1 MRIFSH
7 AAYLFKSFGIQ
18 GGQGRFRKNGLAIA
32 LNHTLTVL
40 LQVPLPWGNLPWPCC
55 PICCLLFTKREKNSP
70 HNCAGVIKG
79 IHRCKDWLK
88 IHLYFE
94 WSSPLKQYN
103 TRACAI
109 SRHTSTAVTAA
120 CDLIP
125 IALSF
130 VLYCLHNVVPYLHTT
145 YNCLLPLVLI
155 RNTDVAKWCF
165 LTTTLSGV

>member
-125 IALSF
+125 KTKSQQCLYEMISHSRSCYIAYIMS
-130 VLYCLHNVVPYLHTT
+130 CLICIQHTIV
-145 YNCLLPLVLI
+145 CCH
-155 RNTDVAKWCF
+155 WC
-165 LTTTLSGV
+165 